1 LGPPPNLVL
10 LVTDQQ
16 RFPMH
21 WPDRPGWLRELT
33 PNDAELQRTG
43 LTFTHA
49 FVNSCMCSPS
59 RATLLTGRMP
69 AEHGVLLTHTRGG
82 ARPTAA
88 NLLNTLRDAA
98 GRSIRDGVPLV
109 KGLRS
114 FARIGARTVTGT
126 PQREEPELSSS
137 LPNLATLLRA
147 AGYEVAYRGKW
158 HLTKPVNGEWSAA
171 DARRLADDYGFA
183 GWEPPDAGEDTRP
196 EHFGGGNAGLSG
208 LGWDEDFIRQ
218 AEQFLAGDDGTL
230 PEPFALVLSLV
241 NPHDVLGYPTSW
253 RDGGFDEEAVRGL
266 GVELPP
272 TVDERLDRKPVAHGM
287 QKYGQAAYIG
297 ALRSRESK
305 LAYVNFYAHL
315 QGLVDEKIGRLVE
328 ALGDPSDPASLRS
341 RTVVV
346 RTSDH
351 GEMGLSHGGLRQKM
365 FNAYE
370 ETLHVPLVISNP
382 VLFPRAR
389 ETDAMASLVDLVP
402 TLLSLAGARGG
413 ERLDGRDLVPV
424 LASAAE
430 PGGEAAERVSVDLTP
445 VLERARPERSVRD
458 AVEFT
463 YDDDAA
469 ATFLKDSVPPPNHLR
484 CVRERGIKYAE
495 YVDPLGRAGRQYE
508 LYDLERDPLEL
519 TNLVDRDS
527 GELRDGA
534 YAAERERMV
543 ERVAAVPAP
552 DPAP

>member
-16 RFPMH
+16 RYPMH
-21 WPDRPGWLRELT
+21 WPDRPGWLRDLT
-33 PNDAELQRTG
+33 PNDAELKRTG

-82 ARPTAA
+82 ARPTPA
-88 NLLNTLRDAA
+88 NLLATLQRAA
-98 GRSIRDGVPLV
+98 GRSIRDGVPLAR
-109 KGLRS
+109 GLRS
-114 FARIGARTVTGT
+114 FGRLSLRTATGT
-126 PQREEPELSSS
+126 PQREEPELSPQ

-158 HLTKPVNGEWSAA
+158 HLTKPVSGGEWSDA
-171 DARRLADDYGFA
+171 DARSLADAYGFA
-183 GWEPPDAGEDTRP
+183 GWVPPDAGEDTRP
-196 EHFGGGNAGLSG
+196 EHFGGGDAGRSG
-208 LGWDEDFIRQ
+208 LGWDEDFTRQ
-218 AEQFLAGDDGTL
+218 AEKLLTGDAPP

-253 RDGGFDEEAVRGL
+253 RAGGFDDEAIRDL
-266 GVELPP
+266 GVELPS
-272 TVDERLDRKPVAHGM
+272 TVDERLDCKPVAHGM

-297 ALRSRESK
+297 ALGSREHK
-305 LAYVNFYAHL
+305 LAYVNFYAYL
-315 QGLVDEKIGRLVE
+315 QGLVDEKIGRLLT
-328 ALGDPSDPASLRS
+328 ALGDPDDPASLRS
-341 RTVVV
+341 RTVIV

-365 FNAYE
+365 FNVYE
-370 ETLHVPLVISNP
+370 ETLHVPLVVSNP
-382 VLFPRAR
+382 VLFPRGG
-389 ETDAMASLVDLVP
+389 ETGALASLVDVVP
-402 TLLSLAGARGG
+402 TLLSLAGASGG

-424 LASAAE
+424 LAAGAQPE
-430 PGGEAAERVSVDLTP
+430 REAAARSPVDLSP
-445 VLERARPERSVRD
+445 VLDHARPQESVRD

-469 ATFLKDSVPPPNHLR
+469 ATFLKDSVPPPNHIR
-484 CVRERGIKYAE
+484 CVRERNLKYAV
-495 YVDPLGRAGRQYE
+495 YVDPLGRAPRQYE
-508 LYDLERDPLEL
+508 LYDLERDPLE
-519 TNLVDRDS
+519 TDNLVDRDS
-527 GELRDGA
+527 GVPRHSS
-534 YAAERERMV
+534 YAAERERMA

-552 DPAP
+552 DPVP